1 MKNDESK
8 SKYQVPN
15 LERALRILEHLAA
28 HPENATMAEIA
39 RKLNYP
45 NNSVFRILST
55 LDAHGYLIREPE
67 SKQYSISRK
76 LLSLG
81 YQALVET
88 SLIEKS
94 QDILRSLRD
103 ETGETALL
111 GILLEGSGVV
121 LDQVLSHEPIK
132 FMVSIGT
139 KFALHTSAPAKAML
153 AFMDEREQ
161 DHQIKKIDFV
171 RFNKQTICSAKEYR
185 KELELTH
192 QVGYGT
198 DLGEEASGINCVS
211 APVFDYRGQPCAAIW
226 VTGPE
231 FRIPTKKIPVIGQCV
246 IKHAEM
252 LSTRLGYTVVCQNS

>member
-1 MKNDESK
+1 LKNDESK

-15 LERALRILEHLAA
+15 LERALKILEHLAA

-39 RKLNYP
+39 RRLNYP

-94 QDILRSLRD
+94 QDILRSLRN

-171 RFNKQTICSAKEYR
+171 RFNEQTICSAKEYR

-198 DLGEEASGINCVS
+198 DMGEEAVGINCVG

-226 VTGPE
+226 ITGPE
-231 FRIPTKKIPVIGQCV
+231 FRIPAKKIPLIGQCV
-246 IKHAEM
+246 IKHAET
-252 LSTRLGYTVVCQNS
+252 LSTRLGYHKS